1 MIIQDAI
8 NSSPSTS
15 SQTASYNS
23 VRNERGSNGQVGT
36 FPAMVEAPSSDAP
49 GSSATGADKSES
61 DHSKLSIKRRRKKR
75 VKFSMEKPVIPESVK
90 QLSSSSELKSE
101 NAVSR
106 PLAHELNLIE
116 EGENGARNEK
126 CETLEKVS
134 SSTQPGSP
142 CDSGKEAVSA
152 GEASPV
158 KKRAKLDPDISPLL
172 PTKTDTSSSL
182 QLPTGSQHLND
193 DVSRILETP
202 APITN
207 LMEYDVPSK
216 EEEELTTVSEPV
228 ESESESFD
236 VSPVIASDHNF
247 SFPSTCVSTE
257 PGVSIPAA
265 PSACISET
273 PFVQSSKLSNSNVT
287 RVLETPFITNIQA
300 PPQAEQ
306 SESVLREETQSDL
319 EGKLVPC
326 AGLHDKS
333 NVQMETEKSEFSD
346 SILAKESP
354 QGDEGSYKSPEENN
368 SHPDIDGSFSVL
380 GQTPVINV
388 PESPFKLEVPQCL
401 SASVKTPPNTVAE
414 HELEILSKHTSSSGG
429 STHSYQ
435 GSLVLQSGGTV
446 CIGETQFSKYESQEK
461 RNSVMP
467 SPPVSPGEAEFQS
480 PVIPLQNSTSP
491 LYWDVGRQL
500 PSNNRSDINNLRVRA
515 SCGHSVV
522 PSSQPSPSY
531 SKRMPKSPLL
541 SGLTVWYYKQPLA
554 EVTVG
559 RESPLIV
566 GKDQRE
572 AADNSQHNEAASLG
586 LNSSTEETQDGNA
599 MKPPSTALE
608 LSQNERGRPGTLVG
622 STQSRGFS
630 VDVASITSAF
640 SSLQC
645 QRDNLL
651 SQISCSVDLSS
662 QQLGQLKLEIE
673 AKQREIDELEA
684 ALKQVQ
690 AEEMQPDAPASTQL
704 SVKSITTIAETL
716 PNADVEQQKEVP
728 EVSVSDKLS
737 NNSLSSTTMVTVQS
751 PAHSQTQTNEVI
763 MTSSEYIVS
772 QNMPA
777 NIHTLTEGVT
787 SPHSSIQAAP
797 EVPCGDSHS
806 TQPTTSS
813 VTALGSSMQHY
824 PVKDGA
830 GVDEIPC
837 STSSQSVEAV
847 LRAADE
853 VLRKLRNPSQAVLE
867 ERSSMEIDQD
877 LCPTNAPS
885 HAGIKTKLHIFE
897 CSSKVTVDDKCSR
910 DQPQLEDNPVKATLE
925 IDDGLY
931 YARANK
937 EGPVITSSGRRK
949 RTHSSSTK
957 SKRKK
962 KNKASLV
969 LLESEA
975 TLPDIPA
982 GKATSASSPNVIS
995 GLNSSPSLLHVEKQ
1009 SPVRDHCSRD
1019 ARHGSTTP
1027 QCGETMLLRTP
1038 NLQSRGDIPMVSPCR
1053 PLATVGK
1060 DHPPSY
1066 VGSGLS
1072 KTQLVSY
1079 MHT

>member
-90 QLSSSSELKSE
+90 QLSSSSGLKSE
-101 NAVSR
+101 NAVSY

-116 EGENGARNEK
+116 GENGARNEN
-126 CETLEKVS
+126 CETVEKVS
-134 SSTQPGSP
+134 TSTQPESP
-142 CDSGKEAVSA
+142 CA
-152 GEASPV
+152 GEVSPV
-158 KKRAKLDPDISPLL
+158 KKRAKLDDPDISPFL

-193 DVSRILETP
+193 DVSRILDTP
-202 APITN
+202 APITD

-247 SFPSTCVSTE
+247 SFPSTCVTTE
-257 PGVSIPAA
+257 PSISMPAA

-273 PFVQSSKLSNSNVT
+273 PFVQSFKLSNSNVT

-306 SESVLREETQSDL
+306 SESVLAEETQSDL

-368 SHPDIDGSFSVL
+368 SRPDVDGSFSVL
-380 GQTPVINV
+380 GRTPVINV

-414 HELEILSKHTSSSGG
+414 CELEILSKHTSSSCG

-435 GSLVLQSGGTV
+435 GSLMLQSGGTV
-446 CIGETQFSKYESQEK
+446 CIGETQFSKYGSQEK

-500 PSNNRSDINNLRVRA
+500 PSSNRSDINNLQVPA

-541 SGLTVWYYKQPLA
+541 SGLTVWYHKQPLA

-559 RESPLIV
+559 RESPLV
-566 GKDQRE
+566 VDKDQRE

-586 LNSSTEETQDGNA
+586 LNSSTEETQDGNV

-608 LSQNERGRPGTLVG
+608 LSQNEQERPGTLVG

-645 QRDNLL
+645 QRDNLQ

-662 QQLGQLKLEIE
+662 QQLGQLKLEME

-690 AEEMQPDAPASTQL
+690 AEEMQPDTPASTQL

-716 PNADVEQQKEVP
+716 PNADIEQQKELP

-751 PAHSQTQTNEVI
+751 PAHSQTQANEVI
-763 MTSSEYIVS
+763 TTSSEYIVS
-772 QNMPA
+772 QTIPA

-813 VTALGSSMQHY
+813 VAALGSSMQHS
-824 PVKDGA
+824 PVKDGT

-853 VLRKLRNPSQAVLE
+853 VLRKLRNPPQAVLE

-885 HAGIKTKLHIFE
+885 HAGTKTKLHISE

-910 DQPQLEDNPVKATLE
+910 DQPQLKDNPVKATLE

-937 EGPVITSSGRRK
+937 EGSVITSSSGRGK

-975 TLPDIPA
+975 TLSDIPA

-995 GLNSSPSLLHVEKQ
+995 GLNSSPSLLHIEKQ
-1009 SPVRDHCSRD
+1009 SPVRGHCSRD

-1027 QCGETMLLRTP
+1027 QCGETMLLQTP